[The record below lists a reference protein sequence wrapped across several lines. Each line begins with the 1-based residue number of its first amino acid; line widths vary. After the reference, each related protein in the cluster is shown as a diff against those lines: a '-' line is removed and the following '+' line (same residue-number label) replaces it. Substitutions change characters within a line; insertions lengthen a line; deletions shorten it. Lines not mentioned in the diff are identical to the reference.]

1 MYDAEGAGVV
11 FGSGV
16 GAVLLKPLHAALADR
31 DTIHAV
37 IRGCA
42 INNDGSSKSSYT
54 APGLDGQSDV
64 IARAHAIA
72 RTPPSTITYVEGHGT
87 GTPLGD
93 PIEIAALT
101 NVFSQRTNRRGF
113 CAVGSVKSNV
123 GHLDHSAGVAGF
135 IKTVLALK
143 NRMLPPTLNC
153 RQPNPQIDF
162 PSTPFFVN
170 TELREW
176 ATIAGAP
183 RRAGVSAFG
192 IGGTNVHIVVEEAPA
207 REPVVEA
214 HGAHLLVLS
223 ARSSPALEEASARLA
238 EHLRAHPTLSPADVA
253 YTTHVGRHAFAY
265 RRAIVFRSGE
275 EAADRLQ
282 PADGRQV
289 ATGVVGSRSTP
300 VSFMFSGQGAQYV
313 NMGREIYETEITF
326 RQIVDDCA
334 ERLREPLGLDLR
346 TVLYPPDGDERPD
359 LLRQTRLTQPALFVI
374 EYALAKLLM
383 HWGVYPEAMIGH
395 SVGEYVAA
403 CIGGCLTLDAALTL
417 VAERGRLMQAQPPG
431 TMLAVL
437 ASESDVARLLQ
448 GTNLDLAA
456 VNAETQC
463 VVAGDP
469 ADVDAF
475 AEQLTSAGIMHS
487 RLETSHA
494 FHSRMMEPA
503 AKAFREFVAAMTLN
517 PPQIRWVSSVTGTW
531 ITEAEATSPD
541 YWADQLRHPVRFAAG
556 VALLLQ
562 DAAGALLEVGPGE
575 TLSRLTR
582 RAAVSDRR
590 VFASLPGAGG
600 SPSAMEFLL
609 QAVGRMWVSGVAID
623 WNGFHAHSQHGR
635 VPLPTYP
642 FQRQRF
648 WVDTAEEAAETADA
662 SSSDKNPDIGE
673 WFYVPSWKY
682 AVPPSSSP
690 QVAGTVWLM
699 FVDSLGIG
707 DDIASRV
714 QSMGHDVVAVSAGSE
729 FRRLG
734 DDRYRD
740 RSTIEGTLCGSA
752 PRPSVAGPVTRAYR
766 SLLDNLR
773 PRRRS
778 VHGCFCVRMA

>member
-1 MYDAEGAGVV
+1 MSRTRLTSAGTR
-11 FGSGV
+11 SRI
-16 GAVLLKPLHAALADR
+16 AVRSYFAPEKRLPTGCSRPTAVRLRRAL
-31 DTIHAV
+31 
-37 IRGCA
+37 
-42 INNDGSSKSSYT
+42 
-54 APGLDGQSDV
+54 SDP
-64 IARAHAIA
+64 AQ
-72 RTPPSTITYVEGHGT
+72 PPSRSCSR
-87 GTPLGD
+87 D
-93 PIEIAALT
+93 
-101 NVFSQRTNRRGF
+101 
-113 CAVGSVKSNV
+113 K
-123 GHLDHSAGVAGF
+123 
-135 IKTVLALK
+135 
-143 NRMLPPTLNC
+143 
-153 RQPNPQIDF
+153 
-162 PSTPFFVN
+162 
-170 TELREW
+170 
-176 ATIAGAP
+176 
-183 RRAGVSAFG
+183 
-192 IGGTNVHIVVEEAPA
+192 
-207 REPVVEA
+207 
-214 HGAHLLVLS
+214 
-223 ARSSPALEEASARLA
+223 ARS
-238 EHLRAHPTLSPADVA
+238 T
-253 YTTHVGRHAFAY
+253 
-265 RRAIVFRSGE
+265 
-275 EAADRLQ
+275 
-282 PADGRQV
+282 
-289 ATGVVGSRSTP
+289 STW
-300 VSFMFSGQGAQYV
+300 A
-313 NMGREIYETEITF
+313 REIYETEITF

-590 VFASLPGAGG
+590 AFASLPTAGG

-642 FQRQRF
+642 FRTAAILGRHRGRGGGDRRRVVQRQESGHRRM
-648 WVDTAEEAAETADA
+648 VLHPVVEVCSAA
-662 SSSDKNPDIGE
+662 
-673 WFYVPSWKY
+673 V
-682 AVPPSSSP
+682 
-690 QVAGTVWLM
+690 
-699 FVDSLGIG
+699 
-707 DDIASRV
+707 
-714 QSMGHDVVAVSAGSE
+714 VVAAGRRRGVADGCRFPWDWRRHRLECAVNGPRCHGGERRPE
-729 FRRLG
+729 FRRIG
-734 DDRYRD
+734 DSRT
-740 RSTIEGTLCGSA
+740 RSIRVEGALRRAA
-752 PRPSVAGPVTRAYR
+752 PRRAVAGRIPARIVHFWTISGRAVVPCT
-766 SLLDNLR
+766 DD
-773 PRRRS
+773 
-778 VHGCFCVRMA
+778 V